1 MRRSTYPVRKWK
13 ELSPDRPDLG
23 TEEKVALMK
32 KKLLDRIL
40 VGYSSRCKELREIE
54 GAGLTQPGGR
64 LSFG

>member
-1 MRRSTYPVRKWK
+1 
-13 ELSPDRPDLG
+13 LSPDRPDLG